1 MIFRYP
7 RTSGLIDFRLLALIQ
22 PTDLTRL
29 ERFFAALVLVPST
42 MGSSSIAFLAPG
54 ECSACN
60 GGWWLCGAV
69 RETVF
74 DTARVCLGDTV
85 DRLVESCDG

>member
-1 MIFRYP
+1 
-7 RTSGLIDFRLLALIQ
+7 LLALIQ

-29 ERFFAALVLVPST
+29 ERFFTALCLVPST
-42 MGSSSIAFLAPG
+42 MGIFGIAFLAPG

-69 RETVF
+69 RETVV
-74 DTARVCLGDTV
+74 DRARVCLVGSEKSV
-85 DRLVESCDG
+85 GNDGGGWLIATFV